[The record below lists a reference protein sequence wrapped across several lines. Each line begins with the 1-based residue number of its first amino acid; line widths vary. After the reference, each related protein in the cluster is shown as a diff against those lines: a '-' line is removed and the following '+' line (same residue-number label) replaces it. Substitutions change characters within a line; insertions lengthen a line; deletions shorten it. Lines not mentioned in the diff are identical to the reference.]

1 MVRRLSGN
9 RTLPQAFPTVTVAG
23 FTTKHITPMAFR
35 SPTLPLP
42 LAGLLALAVAMGIGR
57 FAFTPVLPM
66 MQADL
71 GLSLSQGGWL
81 ASANYLGYLL
91 GALLVTHMS
100 WSPATLLRRGLWLV
114 VLMTAAM
121 GLDTHWAGWLIW
133 RLLAGVASAWVLIG
147 TASLCIARLNA
158 QGQERHSGI
167 VFAGVG
173 CGITFAGLACMG
185 LTLLGTTSSQA
196 WLWLAAAALLGLM
209 GASMLWRSTD
219 QADQAPMTGAQKP
232 ADAGMPTPASQ
243 AAQAPDAPA
252 PADPGPAMAAQIPNL
267 PSLHWGLILCYG
279 VYGFG
284 YILPATFLPA
294 QARLLVPDPWLF
306 SLAWPVFGLAGA
318 GSTLVASRMARRFS
332 RPQIWA
338 GAQILMAIGVLLP
351 ALWHSLAAILLAALC
366 VGSTFMVITMVG
378 LQEAQAAVGQAGAKR
393 QMAAMTAS
401 FALGQLIGPLFF
413 SLTHALFGAP
423 LEFALVLG
431 TLGLVAGALPIL
443 RLQAGVKPTP
453 TGEARP

>member
-1 MVRRLSGN
+1 MPSRFSRV
-9 RTLPQAFPTVTVAG
+9 
-23 FTTKHITPMAFR
+23 
-35 SPTLPLP
+35 PLP
-42 LAGLLALAVAMGIGR
+42 LAGLLSLAVAMGIGR

-71 GLSLSQGGWL
+71 GLSLAQGGWL

-91 GALLVTHMS
+91 GALMVTHLS
-100 WSPATLLRRGLWLV
+100 WSPAQLLRRGLWLV

-121 GLDTHWAGWLIW
+121 GLDTHWAGWLVW

-158 QGQERHSGI
+158 TGQAGRSGV

-173 CGITFAGLACMG
+173 CGIMFAGLACLG
-185 LTLLGTTSSQA
+185 LTVLGTSSSQA
-196 WLWLAAAALLGLM
+196 WLWLAAAALLGLL
-209 GASMLWRSTD
+209 GASMLWRQSTETAITATGIRPD
-219 QADQAPMTGAQKP
+219 HPAQPTHNNHRTPPDTAALTRSASSTAINDIQANA
-232 ADAGMPTPASQ
+232 
-243 AAQAPDAPA
+243 AAQRSEDTAPA
-252 PADPGPAMAAQIPNL
+252 REAGDPAT

-318 GSTLVASRMARRFS
+318 LSTLVASRLARHLT
-332 RPQIWA
+332 RPQLWA
-338 GAQILMAIGVLLP
+338 GAQLVMAIGVLAP
-351 ALWHSLAAILLAALC
+351 VLWHSLAAILIAALC

-378 LQEAQAAVGQAGAKR
+378 LQEAQATVGTAGAKR

-413 SLTHALFGAP
+413 SLTHQWFDAP
-423 LEFALVLG
+423 LEFALVMG

-443 RLQAGVKPTP
+443 RLQGRQDTLPIP
-453 TGEARP
+453 RQES

>member
-1 MVRRLSGN
+1 
-9 RTLPQAFPTVTVAG
+9 
-23 FTTKHITPMAFR
+23 MAILR
-35 SPTLPLP
+35 ILTLPLP

-71 GLSLSQGGWL
+71 GLTLAQGGWL

-100 WSPATLLRRGLWLV
+100 WPPATLLRRGLWLV

-173 CGITFAGLACMG
+173 CGIMFAGLACMG
-185 LTLLGTTSSQA
+185 LTLLGTTASQA

-209 GASMLWRSTD
+209 GASMLWTTPEPCQSAAAPIPPGTD
-219 QADQAPMTGAQKP
+219 DT
-232 ADAGMPTPASQ
+232 PTPNPPVP
-243 AAQAPDAPA
+243 AADTPPDQ
-252 PADPGPAMAAQIPNL
+252 GPTP
-267 PSLHWGLILCYG
+267 LHWGLILCYG

-318 GSTLVASRMARRFS
+318 VSTLIASRLAQRFS
-332 RPQIWA
+332 RPQVWA
-338 GAQILMAIGVLLP
+338 GAQVVMAIGVLMPAIWHALP
-351 ALWHSLAAILLAALC
+351 AILIAAAC

-378 LQEAQAAVGQAGAKR
+378 LQEAQATVGPPAAKR

-413 SLTHALFGAP
+413 SLTHAWFNAP

-431 TLGLVAGALPIL
+431 ALGLLGGAAPIL
-443 RLQAGVKPTP
+443 RLQKQTGVST
-453 TGEARP
+453 

>member
-1 MVRRLSGN
+1 MPS
-9 RTLPQAFPTVTVAG
+9 
-23 FTTKHITPMAFR
+23 H
-35 SPTLPLP
+35 SPRIPLP

-71 GLSLSQGGWL
+71 GLTLAQGGWL
-81 ASANYLGYLL
+81 ASANYLGYLV
-91 GALLVTHMS
+91 GALMVTHLS
-100 WSPATLLRRGLWLV
+100 WPPARLLRWGLWLV
-114 VLMTAAM
+114 VLTTAAM
-121 GLDTHWAGWLIW
+121 GIDTHWAGWLAW

-147 TASLCIARLNA
+147 TAALCITRLNA
-158 QGQERHSGI
+158 SGQTARGGV

-173 CGITFAGLACMG
+173 CGITFAGLACLG
-185 LTLLGTTSSQA
+185 LTVMGTSSSQA
-196 WLWLAAAALLGLM
+196 WLWLAAAALLGLL
-209 GASMLWRSTD
+209 GASMLWRQPAGSST
-219 QADQAPMTGAQKP
+219 A
-232 ADAGMPTPASQ
+232 AGSAGSASPHRLPDDNPQSASVTP
-243 AAQAPDAPA
+243 P
-252 PADPGPAMAAQIPNL
+252 
-267 PSLHWGLILCYG
+267 LHWGLILCYG

-318 GSTLVASRMARRFS
+318 LSTLVASRLALRFT
-332 RPQIWA
+332 RPQVWA
-338 GAQILMAIGVLLP
+338 GAQIVMAVGVLAP
-351 ALWHSLAAILLAALC
+351 ALWHDLAAILIAALC

-378 LQEAQAAVGQAGAKR
+378 LQEAQATVGTAGAKR

-413 SLTHALFGAP
+413 SLTHQWFGAP

-431 TLGLVAGALPIL
+431 SLGLVAGALPIL
-443 RLQAGVKPTP
+443 RLD
-453 TGEARP
+453 R

>member
-1 MVRRLSGN
+1 
-9 RTLPQAFPTVTVAG
+9 
-23 FTTKHITPMAFR
+23 MASR
-35 SPTLPLP
+35 SSRIPLP

-57 FAFTPVLPM
+57 FAFTPILPM

-71 GLSLSQGGWL
+71 GLSLAQGSWL

-100 WSPATLLRRGLWLV
+100 WPPAALLRRGLWMV

-121 GLDTHWAGWLIW
+121 GLDGHWMGWLGW

-147 TASLCIARLNA
+147 TSALCIARLNA
-158 QGQERHSGI
+158 TGQTERSGI

-173 CGITFAGLACMG
+173 CGIMFAGLACMG
-185 LTLLGTTSSQA
+185 LTLAGTTASHA
-196 WLWLAAAALLGLM
+196 WLWLALAALGGLM
-209 GASMLWRSTD
+209 GASMLWRTSEV
-219 QADQAPMTGAQKP
+219 APVATTSDAASVK
-232 ADAGMPTPASQ
+232 DAGAPNNSPASHAATADRHSPGESPLPAQ
-243 AAQAPDAPA
+243 AASAPT
-252 PADPGPAMAAQIPNL
+252 
-267 PSLHWGLILCYG
+267 LHWGLILCYG

-318 GSTLVASRMARRFS
+318 VSTIMASRLARCYT

-338 GAQILMAIGVLLP
+338 GAQVVMAAGVLLP
-351 ALWHSLAAILLAALC
+351 VLWHALPAILLAACC

-378 LQEAQAAVGQAGAKR
+378 LQEAQAAVGQDGAKR

-401 FALGQLIGPLFF
+401 FALGQLIGPIFF
-413 SLTHALFGAP
+413 SLTHAWFGAP

-431 TLGLVAGALPIL
+431 ALGLLAGTIPIL
-443 RLQAGVKPTP
+443 RLRYPALESPSQAP
-453 TGEARP
+453 R

>member
-1 MVRRLSGN
+1 
-9 RTLPQAFPTVTVAG
+9 
-23 FTTKHITPMAFR
+23 MASR
-35 SPTLPLP
+35 PSRIPLP

-71 GLSLSQGGWL
+71 GMSLAQGSWL

-91 GALLVTHMS
+91 GALLVTHMN
-100 WSPATLLRRGLWLV
+100 WPPAALLRRGLWLV

-121 GLDTHWAGWLIW
+121 GLDGYWLGWLAW

-147 TASLCIARLNA
+147 TSALCIARLNA
-158 QGQERHSGI
+158 SGQTERSGV

-173 CGITFAGLACMG
+173 CGIAFAGLACMG
-185 LTLLGTTSSQA
+185 LTLAGATASQA
-196 WLWLAAAALLGLM
+196 WLWLAAAALAGLAS
-209 GASMLWRSTD
+209 ASMLWRT
-219 QADQAPMTGAQKP
+219 T
-232 ADAGMPTPASQ
+232 DAGAAARTAEQNAADTELAPA
-243 AAQAPDAPA
+243 A
-252 PADPGPAMAAQIPNL
+252 PADPAGQQVRAATAEAV

-294 QARLLVPDPWLF
+294 QARLLVPNPWLF
-306 SLAWPVFGLAGA
+306 SLAWPAFGLAGA
-318 GSTLVASRMARRFS
+318 VSTVMASRLARRYT

-338 GAQILMAIGVLLP
+338 GAQVVMAAGVLAPAVWHALP
-351 ALWHSLAAILLAALC
+351 AILLAACC

-378 LQEAQAAVGQAGAKR
+378 LQEAQAAVGQDGAKR

-401 FALGQLIGPLFF
+401 FALGQLIGPIFF
-413 SLTHALFGAP
+413 SLTHAWFDAS

-431 TLGLVAGALPIL
+431 ALGLLAGVVPIL
-443 RLQAGVKPTP
+443 RLRAPAV
-453 TGEARP
+453 RPEERR

>member
-1 MVRRLSGN
+1 M
-9 RTLPQAFPTVTVAG
+9 LPRPSR
-23 FTTKHITPMAFR
+23 I
-35 SPTLPLP
+35 PLP

-71 GLSLSQGGWL
+71 GLSLVQGSWL

-91 GALLVTHMS
+91 GALLVTHLS
-100 WSPATLLRRGLWLV
+100 WSPATLLRLGLWMV

-121 GLDTHWAGWLIW
+121 GLDSHWLGWLSW

-147 TASLCIARLNA
+147 TSALCIARLNA
-158 QGQERHSGI
+158 TGQTERSGV

-173 CGITFAGLACMG
+173 CGIAFAGLACMG
-185 LTLLGTTSSQA
+185 LTLAGTTASQA
-196 WLWLAAAALLGLM
+196 WLWLAVAALGGLM
-209 GASMLWRSTD
+209 GASTLWRTLD
-219 QADQAPMTGAQKP
+219 P
-232 ADAGMPTPASQ
+232 
-243 AAQAPDAPA
+243 APA
-252 PADPGPAMAAQIPNL
+252 PKPACPDAADAESAAAARTAAPARASEASARTAP
-267 PSLHWGLILCYG
+267 PLHWGLILCYG

-294 QARLLVPDPWLF
+294 QARLLVPEPWLF

-318 GSTLVASRMARRFS
+318 VSTVMASRLTRRYT

-338 GAQILMAIGVLLP
+338 GAQAVMAVGVLAPAVWHALP
-351 ALWHSLAAILLAALC
+351 AILLAACC

-401 FALGQLIGPLFF
+401 FALGQLIGPIFF
-413 SLTHALFGAP
+413 SLTHAWFGAS

-431 TLGLVAGALPIL
+431 TLGLLAGAVPIL
-443 RLQAGVKPTP
+443 RLGQS
-453 TGEARP
+453 AR

>member
-1 MVRRLSGN
+1 
-9 RTLPQAFPTVTVAG
+9 
-23 FTTKHITPMAFR
+23 MAPR
-35 SPTLPLP
+35 PSRIPLP

-71 GLSLSQGGWL
+71 GLSLAQGSWL

-91 GALLVTHMS
+91 GALLVTHLS
-100 WSPATLLRRGLWLV
+100 WSPATLLRLGLWMV

-121 GLDTHWAGWLIW
+121 GLDSHWLGWLAW

-147 TASLCIARLNA
+147 TSALCIARLNA
-158 QGQERHSGI
+158 TGQTERSGV

-173 CGITFAGLACMG
+173 CGIAFAGLACMG
-185 LTLLGTTSSQA
+185 LTLAGTTASQA
-196 WLWLAAAALLGLM
+196 WLWLAAAALGGLM
-209 GASMLWRSTD
+209 GASMLWRTVDDASPAAAAVPTSHATTASD
-219 QADQAPMTGAQKP
+219 PAATHAAASGEPPSDKP
-232 ADAGMPTPASQ
+232 P
-243 AAQAPDAPA
+243 AAQAAGARQIDDAP
-252 PADPGPAMAAQIPNL
+252 P
-267 PSLHWGLILCYG
+267 LHWGLILCYG

-294 QARLLVPDPWLF
+294 QARMLVPDPWLF

-318 GSTLVASRMARRFS
+318 MSTVTASRLARRYT

-338 GAQILMAIGVLLP
+338 GAQVVMAVGVLAPAVWHALP
-351 ALWHSLAAILLAALC
+351 AILLAACC

-401 FALGQLIGPLFF
+401 FALGQLIGPIFF
-413 SLTHALFGAP
+413 SLTHAWFGAS

-431 TLGLVAGALPIL
+431 TLGLLAGAVPIL
-443 RLQAGVKPTP
+443 RLRRPDQTP
-453 TGEARP
+453 AARPEGQR

>member
-1 MVRRLSGN
+1 
-9 RTLPQAFPTVTVAG
+9 
-23 FTTKHITPMAFR
+23 MASHASR
-35 SPTLPLP
+35 IPLP

-66 MQADL
+66 MQTDL
-71 GLSLSQGGWL
+71 GLSLSQGSWL

-91 GALLVTHMS
+91 GALLVTHLS
-100 WSPATLLRRGLWLV
+100 WSPATLLRAGLWTV
-114 VLMTAAM
+114 VLATAAM
-121 GLDTHWAGWLIW
+121 GLDSHWLGWLSW

-147 TASLCIARLNA
+147 TSALCIARLNA
-158 QGQERHSGI
+158 TGQTERSGV

-173 CGITFAGLACMG
+173 CGIAFAGLACMG
-185 LTLLGTTSSQA
+185 LTLAGTTASHA
-196 WLWLAAAALLGLM
+196 WLWLATAALAGLL
-209 GASMLWRSTD
+209 GASMLWRTV
-219 QADQAPMTGAQKP
+219 
-232 ADAGMPTPASQ
+232 DAAAPTP
-243 AAQAPDAPA
+243 APA
-252 PADPGPAMAAQIPNL
+252 PASPATAAAESSHATTQATACAA

-306 SLAWPVFGLAGA
+306 SLAWPVFGVAAAL
-318 GSTLVASRMARRFS
+318 STVISSRLTRRYT

-338 GAQILMAIGVLLP
+338 GAQVVMAVGVLAP
-351 ALWHSLAAILLAALC
+351 VLWHALPAILLAACC

-378 LQEAQAAVGQAGAKR
+378 LQEAQAVVGQAGAKR

-401 FALGQLIGPLFF
+401 FALGQLIGPIFF
-413 SLTHALFGAP
+413 SLTHAWFGAS

-431 TLGLVAGALPIL
+431 TLGLLAGVLPIM
-443 RLQAGVKPTP
+443 RLG
-453 TGEARP
+453 RPA

>member
-1 MVRRLSGN
+1 MSSRASR
-9 RTLPQAFPTVTVAG
+9 
-23 FTTKHITPMAFR
+23 I
-35 SPTLPLP
+35 PLP
-42 LAGLLALAVAMGIGR
+42 FAGLLALAVAMGIGR
-57 FAFTPVLPM
+57 FAFTPILPM
-66 MQADL
+66 MQADQ
-71 GLSLSQGGWL
+71 GLSLAQGGWL

-91 GALLVTHMS
+91 GALLVTHLS
-100 WSPATLLRRGLWLV
+100 WSPAHLLRSGLWLV

-121 GLDTHWAGWLIW
+121 GLDGHWAGWIVW
-133 RLLAGVASAWVLIG
+133 RLLAGVASAWVMIG

-158 QGQERHSGI
+158 QGKERHSGI

-185 LTLLGTTSSQA
+185 LTLLGTASSHA
-196 WLWLAAAALLGLM
+196 WLWLAAAALLGLI
-209 GASMLWRSTD
+209 GASMLWRSSN
-219 QADQAPMTGAQKP
+219 QADPRPAAIPRETDAVDKQPPAPQA
-232 ADAGMPTPASQ
+232 TPA
-243 AAQAPDAPA
+243 P
-252 PADPGPAMAAQIPNL
+252 I

-306 SLAWPVFGLAGA
+306 SLAWPIFGLASA
-318 GSTLVASRMARRFS
+318 ASTLIASRLARRFS
-332 RPQIWA
+332 RQKIWA

-351 ALWHSLAAILLAALC
+351 ALWHTLAAILLAALC

-378 LQEAQAAVGQAGAKR
+378 LQEAQAAVGRIGAKR

-401 FALGQLIGPLFF
+401 FAMGQLIGPLFF

-431 TLGLVAGALPIL
+431 TLGLIAGALPIL
-443 RLQAGVKPTP
+443 RLRTCDKVTSQAEISP
-453 TGEARP
+453 

>member
-1 MVRRLSGN
+1 
-9 RTLPQAFPTVTVAG
+9 
-23 FTTKHITPMAFR
+23 MAPR
-35 SPTLPLP
+35 PSRIPLP

-71 GLSLSQGGWL
+71 GLSLAQGSWL

-91 GALLVTHMS
+91 GALLVTHLS
-100 WSPATLLRRGLWLV
+100 WSPATLLRLGLWMV

-121 GLDTHWAGWLIW
+121 GLDSHWLGWLAW

-147 TASLCIARLNA
+147 TSALCIARLNA
-158 QGQERHSGI
+158 TGRTERSGV

-173 CGITFAGLACMG
+173 CGIAFAGLACMG
-185 LTLLGTTSSQA
+185 LTLAGTTASQA
-196 WLWLAAAALLGLM
+196 WLWLAAAALGGLL
-209 GASMLWRSTD
+209 GASMLWRTVDDASPAAAAVPTSHATTA
-219 QADQAPMTGAQKP
+219 ADPATAHAAASGEPPSGKP
-232 ADAGMPTPASQ
+232 P
-243 AAQAPDAPA
+243 AAQAAPA
-252 PADPGPAMAAQIPNL
+252 RQAGDASAHAVPP
-267 PSLHWGLILCYG
+267 LHWGLILCYG

-294 QARLLVPDPWLF
+294 QARMLVPDPWLF

-318 GSTLVASRMARRFS
+318 VSTVTASRLARRYT

-338 GAQILMAIGVLLP
+338 GAQVVMAVGVLAPAVWHALP
-351 ALWHSLAAILLAALC
+351 AILLAACC

-401 FALGQLIGPLFF
+401 FALGQLIGPIFF
-413 SLTHALFGAP
+413 SLTHAWFGAS

-431 TLGLVAGALPIL
+431 TLGLLAGAVPIL
-443 RLQAGVKPTP
+443 RLRHPGRTP
-453 TGEARP
+453 AARPEGQR

>member
-1 MVRRLSGN
+1 
-9 RTLPQAFPTVTVAG
+9 
-23 FTTKHITPMAFR
+23 MASRPFR
-35 SPTLPLP
+35 VPLH

-71 GLSLSQGGWL
+71 GLSLAQGSWL

-91 GALLVTHMS
+91 GALLVTHLS
-100 WSPATLLRRGLWLV
+100 WQPAALLRRGLWLV

-121 GLDTHWAGWLIW
+121 GLDNHWLGWLAW

-147 TASLCIARLNA
+147 TSALCIARLNA
-158 QGQERHSGI
+158 SGQTERSGV

-173 CGITFAGLACMG
+173 CGIAFAGLACMG
-185 LTLLGTTSSQA
+185 LTLVGTTASHA
-196 WLWLAAAALLGLM
+196 WLWLAAAALGGLL
-209 GASMLWRSTD
+209 GASTLWRT
-219 QADQAPMTGAQKP
+219 
-232 ADAGMPTPASQ
+232 AGT
-243 AAQAPDAPA
+243 APA
-252 PADPGPAMAAQIPNL
+252 AALPAGAVSPTSAGGTAALKTMAADGATAHTAP
-267 PSLHWGLILCYG
+267 PLHWGLILCYG

-318 GSTLVASRMARRFS
+318 VSTVVASRLTRRYT

-338 GAQILMAIGVLLP
+338 GSQVVMAVGVLAPAVWHALP
-351 ALWHSLAAILLAALC
+351 AILLAACC

-401 FALGQLIGPLFF
+401 FALGQLIGPIFF
-413 SLTHALFGAP
+413 SLTHAWFGAS

-431 TLGLVAGALPIL
+431 TLGLLAGAIPIL
-443 RLQAGVKPTP
+443 RLSSPAAVATP
-453 TGEARP
+453 D

>member
-1 MVRRLSGN
+1 
-9 RTLPQAFPTVTVAG
+9 
-23 FTTKHITPMAFR
+23 MASR
-35 SPTLPLP
+35 PSRIPLP

-71 GLSLSQGGWL
+71 GLSLAQGSWL

-91 GALLVTHMS
+91 GALLVTHLS
-100 WSPATLLRRGLWLV
+100 WSPATLLRLGLWMV

-121 GLDTHWAGWLIW
+121 GLDSHWLGWLSW

-147 TASLCIARLNA
+147 TSALCIARLNA
-158 QGQERHSGI
+158 TGQTERSGV

-173 CGITFAGLACMG
+173 CGIAFAGLACMG
-185 LTLLGTTSSQA
+185 LTLAGATASQA
-196 WLWLAAAALLGLM
+196 WLWLAAAALGGLL
-209 GASMLWRSTD
+209 GASMLWRTTD
-219 QADQAPMTGAQKP
+219 TGQAPAATA
-232 ADAGMPTPASQ
+232 ASGQ
-243 AAQAPDAPA
+243 ATTS
-252 PADPGPAMAAQIPNL
+252 AMAAPDHATAHATATRE
-267 PSLHWGLILCYG
+267 PSSNPRPSATNTPTADASSNTVPPLHWGLILCYG

-318 GSTLVASRMARRFS
+318 VSTVMASRLARRCT

-338 GAQILMAIGVLLP
+338 GAQVVMAVGVLAPAVWHALP
-351 ALWHSLAAILLAALC
+351 AILLAACC

-401 FALGQLIGPLFF
+401 FALGQLIGPIFF
-413 SLTHALFGAP
+413 SLTHAWFGAS

-431 TLGLVAGALPIL
+431 TLGLLIGAVPIL
-443 RLQAGVKPTP
+443 RLRAPGQAPA
-453 TGEARP
+453 ARPEGQR

>member
-1 MVRRLSGN
+1 
-9 RTLPQAFPTVTVAG
+9 
-23 FTTKHITPMAFR
+23 MAPR
-35 SPTLPLP
+35 SSRIPLP

-71 GLSLSQGGWL
+71 GLSLAQGSWL

-91 GALLVTHMS
+91 GALLVTHLS
-100 WSPATLLRRGLWLV
+100 WSPATLLRLGLWMV

-121 GLDTHWAGWLIW
+121 GLDSHWLGWLSW
-133 RLLAGVASAWVLIG
+133 RLLAGMASAWVLIG
-147 TASLCIARLNA
+147 TSALCIARLNA
-158 QGQERHSGI
+158 TGQTERSGV

-173 CGITFAGLACMG
+173 CGIAFAGLACMG
-185 LTLLGTTSSQA
+185 LTLSGTTASQA
-196 WLWLAAAALLGLM
+196 WLWLAAAALGGLL
-209 GASMLWRSTD
+209 GASMLWRTVD
-219 QADQAPMTGAQKP
+219 AAPAAHAP
-232 ADAGMPTPASQ
+232 ARP
-243 AAQAPDAPA
+243 AAQDATDTESAPA
-252 PADPGPAMAAQIPNL
+252 APAHPAGQPVQDMAADTVP
-267 PSLHWGLILCYG
+267 PLHWGLILCYG

-318 GSTLVASRMARRFS
+318 VSTVMASRLARRYT

-338 GAQILMAIGVLLP
+338 GAQVVMAVGVLAPAVWHALP
-351 ALWHSLAAILLAALC
+351 AILLAACC

-401 FALGQLIGPLFF
+401 FALGQLIGPIFF
-413 SLTHALFGAP
+413 SLTHAWFGAS

-431 TLGLVAGALPIL
+431 TLGLLIGAVPIL
-443 RLQAGVKPTP
+443 RLRAPNQSSA
-453 TGEARP
+453 ARPEGQR

>member
-1 MVRRLSGN
+1 
-9 RTLPQAFPTVTVAG
+9 
-23 FTTKHITPMAFR
+23 MAPHPFR
-35 SPTLPLP
+35 IPLP

-71 GLSLSQGGWL
+71 GLSLAQGSWL

-91 GALLVTHMS
+91 GALLVTHLN
-100 WSPATLLRRGLWLV
+100 WSPATLLRLGLWMV
-114 VLMTAAM
+114 VLVTAAM
-121 GLDTHWAGWLIW
+121 GLDSHWLGWLAW

-147 TASLCIARLNA
+147 TSALCIARLNA
-158 QGQERHSGI
+158 TGQAERSGL

-173 CGITFAGLACMG
+173 CGIAFAGLACMG
-185 LTLLGTTSSQA
+185 LTLAGTTASHA
-196 WLWLAAAALLGLM
+196 WLWLAAAALGGLL
-209 GASMLWRSTD
+209 GASMLWRTPETPQD
-219 QADQAPMTGAQKP
+219 AGAIAPPAAAPDTAGTTSPPSPARAAMAQDP
-232 ADAGMPTPASQ
+232 AYSVSADA
-243 AAQAPDAPA
+243 APP
-252 PADPGPAMAAQIPNL
+252 
-267 PSLHWGLILCYG
+267 LHWGLILCYG

-318 GSTLVASRMARRFS
+318 VSTVVASRLARRYT

-338 GAQILMAIGVLLP
+338 GAQVVMAVGVLAPAVWHALP
-351 ALWHSLAAILLAALC
+351 AILLAACC

-378 LQEAQAAVGQAGAKR
+378 LQEAQVAVGQAGAKR

-401 FALGQLIGPLFF
+401 FALGQLIGPIFF
-413 SLTHALFGAP
+413 SLTHTGFGAS

-431 TLGLVAGALPIL
+431 ALGLLAGAVPIL
-443 RLQAGVKPTP
+443 RLQA
-453 TGEARP
+453 TGQAPASRSKAQH

>member
-1 MVRRLSGN
+1 
-9 RTLPQAFPTVTVAG
+9 
-23 FTTKHITPMAFR
+23 MASR
-35 SPTLPLP
+35 PSRIPLP

-71 GLSLSQGGWL
+71 GLSLAQGSWL

-91 GALLVTHMS
+91 GALLVTHLS
-100 WSPATLLRRGLWLV
+100 WPPATLLRLGLWLV

-121 GLDTHWAGWLIW
+121 GLDSHWLGWLAW

-147 TASLCIARLNA
+147 TSALCIARLNA
-158 QGQERHSGI
+158 TGQTERSGV

-173 CGITFAGLACMG
+173 CGIAFAGLACMG
-185 LTLLGTTSSQA
+185 LTLAGTTASQA
-196 WLWLAAAALLGLM
+196 WLWLAAAALGGLM
-209 GASMLWRSTD
+209 GASMLWRTVDAAAPPPPATSASDPAATTASD
-219 QADQAPMTGAQKP
+219 PAAARAAASGEPPSGRPPAAPTAAARQADGASAHAVP
-232 ADAGMPTPASQ
+232 P
-243 AAQAPDAPA
+243 
-252 PADPGPAMAAQIPNL
+252 
-267 PSLHWGLILCYG
+267 LHWGLILCYG

-318 GSTLVASRMARRFS
+318 VSTVMASRLARRYT

-338 GAQILMAIGVLLP
+338 GAQVVMAVGVLLP
-351 ALWHSLAAILLAALC
+351 AIWHALPAILLAACC

-401 FALGQLIGPLFF
+401 FALGQLIGPIFF
-413 SLTHALFGAP
+413 SLTHAWFGAS

-431 TLGLVAGALPIL
+431 TLGLLAGAVPIL
-443 RLQAGVKPTP
+443 RLRRPASAGQPR
-453 TGEARP
+453 EQR

>member
-1 MVRRLSGN
+1 
-9 RTLPQAFPTVTVAG
+9 
-23 FTTKHITPMAFR
+23 MAIR
-35 SPTLPLP
+35 APLLPLP

-71 GLSLSQGGWL
+71 GLTLAQGGWL

-100 WSPATLLRRGLWLV
+100 WPPATLLRRGLWLV

-121 GLDTHWAGWLIW
+121 GLDTHWAGWLTW

-158 QGQERHSGI
+158 LGQERHSGV

-185 LTLLGTTSSQA
+185 LTLLGTTASQA
-196 WLWLAAAALLGLM
+196 WLWLAAAALLGLI
-209 GASMLWRSTD
+209 GASMLWTTPEPVTPD
-219 QADQAPMTGAQKP
+219 TQPVGDAPIQTTTSP
-232 ADAGMPTPASQ
+232 AT
-243 AAQAPDAPA
+243 APDPA
-252 PADPGPAMAAQIPNL
+252 QVIDTFRDL
-267 PSLHWGLILCYG
+267 KPSPLHWGLILCYG

-318 GSTLVASRMARRFS
+318 ASTLIASRIAQRFS
-332 RPQIWA
+332 RPQVWA
-338 GAQILMAIGVLLP
+338 GAQIIMAVGVLLP
-351 ALWHSLAAILLAALC
+351 AVWHALPAILIAAVC

-378 LQEAQAAVGQAGAKR
+378 LQEAQATVGPDGAKR

-413 SLTHALFGAP
+413 SLTHAWFNATLD
-423 LEFALVLG
+423 FALVLG
-431 TLGLVAGALPIL
+431 ALGLLAGAAPIL
-443 RLQAGVKPTP
+443 RLHGR
-453 TGEARP
+453 TGAPA

>member
-1 MVRRLSGN
+1 
-9 RTLPQAFPTVTVAG
+9 
-23 FTTKHITPMAFR
+23 MAPR
-35 SPTLPLP
+35 PSRIPLP

-71 GLSLSQGGWL
+71 GLSLAQGSWL

-91 GALLVTHMS
+91 GALLVTHLS
-100 WSPATLLRRGLWLV
+100 WSPATLLRLGLWMV

-121 GLDTHWAGWLIW
+121 GLDSHWLGWLSW
-133 RLLAGVASAWVLIG
+133 RLLAGMASAWVLIG
-147 TASLCIARLNA
+147 TSALCIARLNA
-158 QGQERHSGI
+158 TGQTERSGV

-173 CGITFAGLACMG
+173 CGIAFAGLACMG
-185 LTLLGTTSSQA
+185 LTLSGTTASQA
-196 WLWLAAAALLGLM
+196 WLWLAAAALGGLM
-209 GASMLWRSTD
+209 GASMLWRTTD
-219 QADQAPMTGAQKP
+219 TGHAPAAP
-232 ADAGMPTPASQ
+232 
-243 AAQAPDAPA
+243 AQATASA
-252 PADPGPAMAAQIPNL
+252 TAASGHATAHATAL
-267 PSLHWGLILCYG
+267 REPSSTPPLATTNAAAAGAVPPLHWGLILCYG

-318 GSTLVASRMARRFS
+318 VSTVMASRLARRYT

-338 GAQILMAIGVLLP
+338 GAQVVMAVGVLAPAVWHALP
-351 ALWHSLAAILLAALC
+351 AILLAACC

-401 FALGQLIGPLFF
+401 FALGQLIGPIFF
-413 SLTHALFGAP
+413 SLTHAWFGAS

-431 TLGLVAGALPIL
+431 TLGLLIGAVPIL
-443 RLQAGVKPTP
+443 RLRAPNQSPA
-453 TGEARP
+453 ARPEGQR

>member
-1 MVRRLSGN
+1 MLIRA
-9 RTLPQAFPTVTVAG
+9 P
-23 FTTKHITPMAFR
+23 I
-35 SPTLPLP
+35 LPLP

-71 GLSLSQGGWL
+71 GLSLAQGGWL

-100 WSPATLLRRGLWLV
+100 WPPATLLRRGLWLV

-121 GLDTHWAGWLIW
+121 GLDTHWAGWLSW

-185 LTLLGTTSSQA
+185 LTLLGTTASQA

-209 GASMLWRSTD
+209 GASMLWAAPDPEKQAIKLDAPKTD
-219 QADQAPMTGAQKP
+219 DTPAQTTALPDTPQLAEAPP
-232 ADAGMPTPASQ
+232 DPTPS
-243 AAQAPDAPA
+243 P
-252 PADPGPAMAAQIPNL
+252 
-267 PSLHWGLILCYG
+267 LHWGLILCYG

-294 QARLLVPDPWLF
+294 QARLLVPNPWLF

-318 GSTLVASRMARRFS
+318 VSTLIASRFARRFS
-332 RPQIWA
+332 RPQVWA
-338 GAQILMAIGVLLP
+338 GAQIIMAVGVLLP
-351 ALWHSLAAILLAALC
+351 AIWHSLPAILIAATC

-378 LQEAQAAVGQAGAKR
+378 LQEAQATVGPAGAKR

-413 SLTHALFGAP
+413 SLTHAWFNAP

-431 TLGLVAGALPIL
+431 ALGLLAGAAPIL
-443 RLQAGVKPTP
+443 RLQGQAG
-453 TGEARP
+453 ART

>member
-1 MVRRLSGN
+1 MGSRS
-9 RTLPQAFPTVTVAG
+9 RT
-23 FTTKHITPMAFR
+23 I
-35 SPTLPLP
+35 PLP
-42 LAGLLALAVAMGIGR
+42 IAGLLALAVAMGIGR
-57 FAFTPVLPM
+57 FAFTPILPM

-91 GALLVTHMS
+91 GALMVTHMS
-100 WSPATLLRRGLWLV
+100 WPPATLLRRGLWLV

-121 GLDTHWAGWLIW
+121 GLDGHWAGWLAW
-133 RLLAGVASAWVLIG
+133 RLLAGVASAWVMIG

-158 QGQERHSGI
+158 QGKERHSGI

-185 LTLLGTTSSQA
+185 LTLLGTTSSHA
-196 WLWLAAAALLGLM
+196 WLWLAAAALLGLI
-209 GASMLWRSTD
+209 GASMLWRSPG
-219 QADQAPMTGAQKP
+219 QADPAPAAAPRETDTTDMTAP
-232 ADAGMPTPASQ
+232 APQ
-243 AAQAPDAPA
+243 AAQPLDAAESDPTMATPA
-252 PADPGPAMAAQIPNL
+252 LSPPP
-267 PSLHWGLILCYG
+267 LHWGLILCYG

-306 SLAWPVFGLAGA
+306 SLAWPVFGLASA
-318 GSTLVASRMARRFS
+318 VSTLIASRLARRFS
-332 RPQIWA
+332 RQQIWA

-378 LQEAQAAVGQAGAKR
+378 LQEAQAAVGHAGAKR

-401 FALGQLIGPLFF
+401 FAMGQLIGPLFF

-431 TLGLVAGALPIL
+431 TLGLIAGALPIL
-443 RLQAGVKPTP
+443 RLHAGDKAAVPTE
-453 TGEARP
+453 TRS